1 MPTKRLAEVIREECL
16 RDGPGAYVAFKSMA
30 ALETDYPVV
39 AAAVRAEAELRPTM
53 GGPAGALEKLARP
66 IADQILSAE
75 QDDGQVD
82 DEADEENRR
91 ANG

>member
-30 ALETDYPVV
+30 TLETDYPVV
-39 AAAVRAEAELRPTM
+39 AAAVHAEAELRPTM
-53 GGPAGALEKLARP
+53 GDANGVLERLARP
-66 IADQILSAE
+66 LADQILSAE
-75 QDDGQVD
+75 R
-82 DEADEENRR
+82 DEDADQADAENRQ